1 MSADGGR
8 GRPPVLSQKQAK
20 KGLNL
25 YAAHGHKGG
34 NSKKLRKQ
42 AKKPEN
48 ISFSGNL
55 IKRESRK
62 NKNLR
67 DLSFI

>member
-1 MSADGGR
+1 LLAEKR
-8 GRPPVLSQKQAK
+8 AK

-25 YAAHGHKGG
+25 YAAHGQKDG
-34 NSKKLRKQ
+34 NSEKLRKK

-67 DLSFI
+67 DLSFILGF